1 MNSSINLNF
10 KAVLAQTCL
19 TSTTAITT
27 VATTTT
33 YGGTASS
40 NPGSNNCYLWTGGN
54 LTFGSYTNFSSTV
67 ANGGNLIN
75 FGSNNVPYAF
85 TNYGTITF
93 NYSGGDAFSVFGGT
107 GTVASATNY
116 GTINSI
122 SSKFVAGMGSYGGYI
137 GTVNNSGTI
146 STTGSS
152 IKFVSDGYFGTV
164 SNSGTLTSS
173 LNTAD
178 GINAHT
184 ASKSLTYGSVT
195 NTGLIKA
202 SGDGIA
208 LYSASATKLGT
219 ISSVTNSGSILSIA
233 TAGGHDNALNSGADN
248 GSGIYTGFAATTV
261 SNSGTI
267 STAVGY
273 GIYNDTPGNITTL
286 TNTGSIA
293 ATGSSRY
300 GIYNLGTIGTLNNSQ
315 GAGNANGALTYSG
328 KLPTNYNIIINSATN
343 FGRLAVTAVT
353 GSTLFGISS
362 LSTPGAILNT
372 PLTSVLSG
380 ITPTQLGL
388 SGTATSTSAISNG
401 YTYTLSETGSSVL
414 ALDAEDRATQS
425 IVLAN
430 VGGTI
435 AAPTSG
441 KATLS
446 GPLTGVGPLTVTGS
460 GTLSL
465 TAVNTY
471 TGGTTVSSG
480 TLSVAGSSPT
490 GTGDVVVASAAGLMG
505 TGTIPG
511 NVLVYG
517 LLKPGNSPGYLAA
530 TNNLTLNSG
539 SVYQQDIAGTTQA
552 SSTSPVGAT
561 GYYSFMNVG
570 GQLTINSG
578 ATLTP
583 TLQSLFQT
591 TESGYGS
598 ASYVPNLGDTF
609 RIVTALG
616 GISGAFTSVSQPAGL
631 ASGTQFIPF
640 YNYAGSNSIDLAV
653 IPTSYSSTLAN
664 SSRNSLSVAS
674 ALDRLSAAQFAGTA
688 TTTQSNLM
696 YATATQT
703 LSSLPSFSQ
712 ALAGEVYGA
721 ALVTVPQA
729 TLRAQSAVMARL
741 GDKSLG
747 AAPGMNSPI
756 INPTGVTAQNP
767 MGEPNASVST
777 NPTVNP
783 TEDLAIP
790 YRPNVWGEIAY
801 QYGSRSSDS
810 NASGYNSSLYQA
822 VFGTDLYQENGIKAG
837 VGFTLS
843 TTGLTNNN
851 GSGTVGQESIFV
863 YGKLPVFENYVLDGM
878 ASFGMSNTS
887 VTRNDPT
894 SSASLKGKNILGNDT
909 LLSLG
914 ISRPVE
920 VSDYNLI
927 FTPYARVTWQMVN
940 QSPFDEGTASVA
952 ALSVNG
958 YSGNG
963 VRGVIGLSAGSLNKD
978 PMVDD
983 YTYSVNLAVG
993 ADTNTLINP
1002 TLTANLAGF
1011 GTNIYTANV
1020 GSVFVQAGL
1029 RGTAKVANSAYA
1041 YAGITG
1047 ETRTGQSLGVV
1058 NLSVTLLSA
1067 RYCSLLQASDVL
1079 LLASVE
1085 QRRFCLPMG
1094 RQINDGAY
1102 SDLGKALLVSNSLTQ
1117 NLEMPY
1123 SLIFDTK
1130 ISECGTQVTKLA
1142 LVGKTERHNPQGLE
1156 DCVLDHEI
1164 PHVWVLKNAL
1174 SDRKTKS
1181 SIRCVPLVGVSPQA
1195 AKKTNDFLSLAGLS
1209 SLARPALFVTYP
1221 RYQTIG

>member
-1 MNSSINLNF
+1 MPSFFVIKNQTKIRQFSILLAFLFGTMVQTVSAQNCTGSDICVVDGQTSLIREFKTGTSTFTVEAGGIVTQGAGDAVLRGVSSIT
-10 KAVLAQTCL
+10 VLPNGR
-19 TSTTAITT
+19 I
-27 VATTTT
+27 
-33 YGGTASS
+33 SS
-40 NPGSNNCYLWTGGN
+40 ETGNVLQIGSNNDALGGGI
-54 LTFGSYTNFSSTV
+54 LTS
-67 ANGGNLIN
+67 L
-75 FGSNNVPYAF
+75 NNA
-85 TNYGTITF
+85 GTI
-93 NYSGGDAFSVFGGT
+93 SGSSNLVIQFYQGI
-107 GTVASATNY
+107 
-116 GTINSI
+116 TI
-122 SSKFVAGMGSYGGYI
+122 
-137 GTVNNSGTI
+137 TTLTNSGTI
-146 STTGSS
+146 Q
-152 IKFVSDGYFGTV
+152 
-164 SNSGTLTSS
+164 
-173 LNTAD
+173 A
-178 GINAHT
+178 
-184 ASKSLTYGSVT
+184 
-195 NTGLIKA
+195 
-202 SGDGIA
+202 
-208 LYSASATKLGT
+208 
-219 ISSVTNSGSILSIA
+219 NSGSA
-233 TAGGHDNALNSGADN
+233 TIRNSEQ
-248 GSGIYTGFAATTV
+248 
-261 SNSGTI
+261 
-267 STAVGY
+267 ST
-273 GIYNDTPGNITTL
+273 ITTL
-286 TNTGSIA
+286 TNTGKIDVGTGGTAILNES
-293 ATGSSRY
+293 GSS
-300 GIYNLGTIGTLNNSQ
+300 IGTLNNSGQILGGSTLIYNDATSTIGNINNIHNTAQMTATDAGTDTAIAISNIGTITSINNTDGATLTATQTGTGAAVVINNLGTINTITNDATSTMTATANTQAAVIYNTGTIGSIVNLGTMTATAPASAGIDNNGGVISTLNNLQ
-315 GAGNANGALTYSG
+315 GAGNAAGPLTYSG
-328 KLPTNYNIIINSATN
+328 ILPTNYNVIINSTSNYGKLVASSVGSSSLRFN
-343 FGRLAVTAVT
+343 IYGNT
-353 GSTLFGISS
+353 GTTLVPGVAASTLTNGTYSAVLSGLSASNIAPSTLSGTYSGGLSWALSNTSGTVWDLIVTSGSS
-362 LSTPGAILNT
+362 SGGDANSGGNSSATAETTSVNTATVSSSNNITVPVIAGGSVNVSQLSATTPTVLAGGTLVLNNGDSYAGAIT
-372 PLTSVLSG
+372 IASSGGVMTSSAKGTSVL
-380 ITPTQLGL
+380 
-388 SGTATSTSAISNG
+388 
-401 YTYTLSETGSSVL
+401 TG
-414 ALDAEDRATQS
+414 
-425 IVLAN
+425 
-430 VGGTI
+430 
-435 AAPTSG
+435 
-441 KATLS
+441 TLS
-446 GPLTGVGPLTVTGS
+446 GAGGLTLTGS
-460 GTLSL
+460 GTIVL
-465 TAVNTY
+465 TAQNTY
-471 TGGTTVSSG
+471 SGGTVVSSG
-480 TLSVAGSSPT
+480 TLVVAGSSPT
-490 GTGDVVVASAAGLMG
+490 GIGDVVVSNAATMMG
-505 TGTIPG
+505 TGSITG
-511 NVLVYG
+511 NLSVSGV
-517 LLKPGNSPGYLAA
+517 LKPGNSPGYLAA

-583 TLQSLFQT
+583 TLQNLFQT

-653 IPTSYSSTLAN
+653 IPTSYSTTLAN

-696 YATATQT
+696 FATATQT

-729 TLRAQSAVMARL
+729 TLRTQSAVMAKL
-741 GDKSLG
+741 GEKGLG
-747 AAPGMNSPI
+747 VAPRMNSPI

-843 TTGLTNNN
+843 TTGLSNNN

-894 SSASLKGKNILGNDT
+894 SSASLKGKNILGNDA

-1058 NLSVTLLSA
+1058 N
-1067 RYCSLLQASDVL
+1067 
-1079 LLASVE
+1079 
-1085 QRRFCLPMG
+1085 
-1094 RQINDGAY
+1094 
-1102 SDLGKALLVSNSLTQ
+1102 
-1117 NLEMPY
+1117 
-1123 SLIFDTK
+1123 
-1130 ISECGTQVTKLA
+1130 
-1142 LVGKTERHNPQGLE
+1142 VGLMAQ
-1156 DCVLDHEI
+1156 
-1164 PHVWVLKNAL
+1164 
-1174 SDRKTKS
+1174 
-1181 SIRCVPLVGVSPQA
+1181 
-1195 AKKTNDFLSLAGLS
+1195 F
-1209 SLARPALFVTYP
+1209 
-1221 RYQTIG
+1221 

>member
-1 MNSSINLNF
+1 MIATAQKISIKVNSPMTSSIHLNFLLRSLSALSVQNIRKRRLISLCIAVACCGVGFNEAVSAATCLNSSGQ
-10 KAVLAQTCL
+10 A
-19 TSTTAITT
+19 TTTTITT
-27 VATTTT
+27 VSATTT

-40 NPGSNNCYLWTGGN
+40 NPAADSCYLWSGGN

-75 FGSNNVPYAF
+75 FGANNVPYAF
-85 TNYGTITF
+85 VNYGTITF
-93 NYSGGDAFSVFGGT
+93 NYSGGDAFSVLGGT
-107 GTVASATNY
+107 GTVTSATNY

-122 SSKFVAGMGSYGGYI
+122 SSKFVAGMGSAAGYI

-146 STTGSS
+146 SSTGSS

-184 ASKSLTYGSVT
+184 AAKSLTYGSVT

-208 LYSASATKLGT
+208 LYSASATNLGT
-219 ISSVTNSGSILSIA
+219 ISSITNSGSIISIA
-233 TAGGHDNALNSGADN
+233 IAGGHDNALNSGADN
-248 GSGIYTGFAATTV
+248 GSGIYTGFAATSV

-388 SGTATSTSAISNG
+388 SGTATSTSASSNG
-401 YTYTLSETGSSVL
+401 YTYTLSETGLSTNIWNLLISACSGCSVYTGISSSSNGDNNSSSSTSGNSKSSSTSSTPTSVSTGSKLSLSSLKSLLSIPISGGVL
-414 ALDAEDRATQS
+414 ALDPDDRSTQS

-435 AAPTSG
+435 APPTSG

-446 GPLTGVGPLTVTGS
+446 GPVTGVGPLTVSGS

-490 GTGDVVVASAAGLMG
+490 GTGDVVVASAGGLMG

-530 TNNLTLNSG
+530 TKNLTLNSG

-552 SSTSPVGAT
+552 SSTSPAGAT
-561 GYYSFMNVG
+561 GYYSFMNIG

-583 TLQSLFQT
+583 ALQNLFQT

-598 ASYVPNLGDTF
+598 APYVPNLGDTF

-653 IPTSYSSTLAN
+653 IPTSYSTTLAN

-674 ALDRLSAAQFAGTA
+674 ALDRLSAVQLAGTA
-688 TTTQSNLM
+688 TTTQTNLM
-696 YATATQT
+696 YTTATQT

-721 ALVTVPQA
+721 ALVTIPQA
-729 TLRAQSAVMARL
+729 TLRTQSAVMARL
-741 GDKSLG
+741 GEKGLG

-777 NPTVNP
+777 NPTVKP

-837 VGFTLS
+837 AGFTLS
-843 TTGLTNNN
+843 TTGLSNNN

-878 ASFGMSNTS
+878 ASFGLSNTS

-914 ISRPVE
+914 ISRPIE

-940 QSPFDEGTASVA
+940 QSPFDEGAASAA

-963 VRGVIGLSAGSLNKD
+963 VRGVVGVSAGSLNKD

-1002 TLTANLAGF
+1002 ILTANLAGF

-1029 RGTAKVANSAYA
+1029 RATAKVADSAYA

-1058 NLSVTLLSA
+1058 N
-1067 RYCSLLQASDVL
+1067 
-1079 LLASVE
+1079 
-1085 QRRFCLPMG
+1085 
-1094 RQINDGAY
+1094 
-1102 SDLGKALLVSNSLTQ
+1102 
-1117 NLEMPY
+1117 
-1123 SLIFDTK
+1123 
-1130 ISECGTQVTKLA
+1130 
-1142 LVGKTERHNPQGLE
+1142 VGLMAQ
-1156 DCVLDHEI
+1156 
-1164 PHVWVLKNAL
+1164 
-1174 SDRKTKS
+1174 
-1181 SIRCVPLVGVSPQA
+1181 
-1195 AKKTNDFLSLAGLS
+1195 F
-1209 SLARPALFVTYP
+1209 
-1221 RYQTIG
+1221 

>member
-1 MNSSINLNF
+1 MFSALSAQNISKRLLISLSIAIAFCGAAFNQ
-10 KAVLAQTCL
+10 AVLAQTCL

-388 SGTATSTSAISNG
+388 SGIATSTSAISNG
-401 YTYTLSETGSSVL
+401 YTYTLSETGSSTNIWNLLIAACSGCDTSSGSSSGSSSSSSSSGNIQSSSASSVPTSVSQGARVSLSSVKSLLSISLSGGVL
-414 ALDAEDRATQS
+414 ALDAEDRTTQS

-1058 NLSVTLLSA
+1058 N
-1067 RYCSLLQASDVL
+1067 
-1079 LLASVE
+1079 
-1085 QRRFCLPMG
+1085 
-1094 RQINDGAY
+1094 
-1102 SDLGKALLVSNSLTQ
+1102 
-1117 NLEMPY
+1117 
-1123 SLIFDTK
+1123 
-1130 ISECGTQVTKLA
+1130 
-1142 LVGKTERHNPQGLE
+1142 VGLMAQ
-1156 DCVLDHEI
+1156 
-1164 PHVWVLKNAL
+1164 
-1174 SDRKTKS
+1174 
-1181 SIRCVPLVGVSPQA
+1181 
-1195 AKKTNDFLSLAGLS
+1195 F
-1209 SLARPALFVTYP
+1209 
-1221 RYQTIG
+1221 